1 MIPHMP
7 LLERDPFLDTIA
19 GLLEDAVDARGS
31 LMLVGGEAGVGKST
45 LAREAVARSGSRVR
59 TLSGACDP
67 LTTPRPLGPLVDVA
81 GAIGGS
87 IRELLGAGAARDL
100 VFAAFLDDL
109 ASVPTLLVF
118 EDLHW
123 ADEATLDLL
132 RFLGRRIESTRTVML
147 ATYRDDEVG
156 PEHPLRV
163 CIGDL
168 VSLPGVRRMWLPPLS
183 PAAVAELAEGRDVDA
198 GALYRLTEGNP
209 FFVTEALATA
219 RDGIPGTV
227 RDAVLARAT
236 RLDASAREVLEAAS
250 VVEGPVVRE
259 LLEAASGHGQSV
271 ADACVAAGLLRA
283 VPAGYEFRHELA
295 RIALL
300 GTLPPHRRLELHRRV
315 LAWLRGRPV
324 SPDDLARVAHHA
336 EGAEDGATVIE
347 VAPAAAARAA
357 SLGAH
362 REAAAQLD
370 RALRFA
376 AGVSPAARAELLET
390 RSDESY
396 VTAQIDDAVAA
407 RREAL
412 AIRRELGDSLR
423 EGEDLNW
430 LAVFTASRDV
440 AAAQRLAREALAV
453 LEPLPPGR
461 ELAAV
466 AATLGN
472 LGMLVQDLDQA
483 LEWGHRAI
491 DLATELGEDAVLCDA
506 LAGVGGALLSCGQD
520 GWAELER
527 SLELALARGLDRNA
541 ARAYGNLHGNAAWWR
556 EFERADR
563 YFESGFAYCTE
574 RDLDSWGLF
583 LLAWRA
589 KTLLDRGRWT
599 EAADTAARV
608 LARPD
613 TPGDTR
619 APALTVLATLRVRR
633 GDADAHDLLGA
644 ALAAV
649 EPMADFM
656 SIGVVRAVRAEAA
669 WLGQDVAGS
678 RQEALEG
685 WALAGPTADPWAQGE
700 LAVWLWRSGGL
711 PPGAAPEVPAPFA
724 LHLRGDLPG
733 AAGVWEAIGCP
744 YEAAMARADAEDQS
758 SLLAAL
764 RTFQELGAAPAAR
777 LVRRKLRSL
786 GARVVPTGPRRTT
799 RSNPQG
805 LTGREQEVLELVSE
819 GLGDAEIA
827 ERLVLSVRTVGHHV
841 SSILAKL
848 GVRSRREAA
857 RALVAGSDVGRPD
870 ER

>member
-1 MIPHMP
+1 MP
-7 LLERDPFLDTIA
+7 LLERDPFLETIA
-19 GLLEDAVDARGS
+19 GLLGDALDARGS
-31 LMLVGGEAGVGKST
+31 LLLVGGEAGVGKST
-45 LAREAVARSGSRVR
+45 LAREAVARSGPRVR
-59 TLSGACDP
+59 ALSGACDP
-67 LTTPRPLGPLVDVA
+67 LATPRPLGPLVDVA
-81 GAIGGS
+81 GAIGGA
-87 IRELLGAGAARDL
+87 IRDLLGAGAARDL
-100 VFAAFLDDL
+100 VFGAFLDDL
-109 ASVPTLLVF
+109 EAVPTLLVF

-132 RFLGRRIESTRTVML
+132 RFLGRRIGSTRTAML

-156 PEHPLRV
+156 PGHPLRV

-168 VSLPGVRRMWLPPLS
+168 VTLPGVRRMWLPPLS
-183 PAAVAELAEGRDVDA
+183 PGAVAELAEGRDVDA
-198 GALYRLTEGNP
+198 GALYQLTEGNP

-227 RDAVLARAT
+227 RDAVLARVT
-236 RLDASAREVLEAAS
+236 RLDANAREVLEAAS
-250 VVEGPVVRE
+250 VVEGPVGRE

-271 ADACVAAGLLRA
+271 ADACVAAGLLRP
-283 VPAGYEFRHELA
+283 VPGGYEFRHELA

-300 GTLPPHRRLELHRRV
+300 GTLPPHRCLELHRRV
-315 LAWLRGRPV
+315 LAWHRARPI

-336 EGAEDGATVIE
+336 EGAEDGAAVVE
-347 VAPAAAARAA
+347 VAPAAASRAA

-376 AGVSPAARAELLET
+376 AGLPQAARAKLLET
-390 RSDESY
+390 RSNESY

-412 AIRRELGDSLR
+412 AIRRNLGDGLR

-430 LAVFTASRDV
+430 LAVLEASRDV
-440 AAAQRLAREALAV
+440 AAARRLAREALAV

-472 LGMLVQDLDQA
+472 LSMLVQDLDQA
-483 LEWGHRAI
+483 LEWGQKAI

-506 LAGVGGALLSCGQD
+506 LAGVGGALLSCGRD
-520 GWAELER
+520 GWSELER
-527 SLELALARGLDRNA
+527 SLELALAKGLDRNA
-541 ARAYGNLHGNAAWWR
+541 ARAFGNLHGNAAWLR

-563 YFESGFAYCTE
+563 YFEPGFAYCTD
-574 RDLDSWGLF
+574 RDLDAWGLF

-589 KTLLDRGRWT
+589 RTLLDRGRWT

-613 TPGDTR
+613 APGDTR

-633 GDADAHDLLGA
+633 GDPDARDLLGA

-649 EPMADFM
+649 EPMTDFM
-656 SIGVVRAVRAEAA
+656 SIGMVRAVRAEAA
-669 WLGQDVAGS
+669 WLGQDAAGA
-678 RQEALEG
+678 RREALKG
-685 WALAGPTADPWAQGE
+685 WALAGETADPWAQGE
-700 LAVWLWRSGGL
+700 LAVWLWRAGGL
-711 PPGAAPEVPAPFA
+711 PPGARPEVPEAFA
-724 LHLRGDLPG
+724 LHLRGDVRG
-733 AAGVWEAIGCP
+733 AAEAWEAIGCP
-744 YEAAMARADAEDQS
+744 YEAAMAMADAQDEA

-764 RTFQELGAAPAAR
+764 RAFQELGAAPASR
-777 LVRRKLRSL
+777 LVRRKLRAL
-786 GARVVPTGPRRTT
+786 GARLVPTGPRRAA

-805 LTGREQEVLELVSE
+805 LTGREQEVLELVAE

-841 SSILAKL
+841 SSILGKL
-848 GVRSRREAA
+848 EVRTRKEAA
-857 RALVAGSDVGRPD
+857 RAFVAGGGAGAPV